1 MTPEQIT
8 TVQDSFRKVMPIS
21 GTAAD
26 LFYDHLFEIAP
37 EVRSLF
43 PDDLVTQKKKF
54 IVMLATAVNNLDQV
68 GKIIPAIEELGRRH
82 AAYGVVD
89 KFYEP
94 MGAALIWTLEQS
106 LGTEF
111 TPEVEA
117 AWTETYQVLAG
128 AMRVAAAAV
137 PA

>member
-1 MTPEQIT
+1 MTPEQIVL
-8 TVQDSFRKVMPIS
+8 VQDSFIKILPIS

-54 IVMLATAVNNLDQV
+54 IVMLATAVNNLDQI
-68 GKIIPAIEELGRRH
+68 GKIIPAVEELGKRH
-82 AAYGVVD
+82 ASYGVVD
-89 KFYEP
+89 KYYEP

-111 TPEVEA
+111 TPEVKS
-117 AWTETYQVLAG
+117 AWTETYLVLAG
-128 AMRVAAAAV
+128 AMRVAAATA